1 MMAWMT
7 SKDDSEQLFG
17 NSVPESGQAVNL
29 FTELLFGI
37 YLWRE
42 GPTVVDFE
50 RLYARIREKGVT
62 QKYLCQRA
70 GKGRQYIADARS
82 GNGSISQAALEEF
95 ARALDTTVAW
105 LEGES
110 EEKERPREE
119 LVDAIILGRN
129 GKTIRRRYP
138 REEMERLNALL
149 DALPHTDE
157 EL

>member
-1 MMAWMT
+1 M
-7 SKDDSEQLFG
+7 
-17 NSVPESGQAVNL
+17 
-29 FTELLFGI
+29 
-37 YLWRE
+37 
-42 GPTVVDFE
+42 VDFE
-50 RLYARIREKGVT
+50 RLYERIREKGVT

-82 GNGSISQAALEEF
+82 GHGSISQAALEEF

-110 EEKERPREE
+110 EEKERPRAD

-149 DALPHTDE
+149 DSLPHTDE

>member
-1 MMAWMT
+1 M
-7 SKDDSEQLFG
+7 
-17 NSVPESGQAVNL
+17 
-29 FTELLFGI
+29 
-37 YLWRE
+37 
-42 GPTVVDFE
+42 VDFE

-62 QKYLCQRA
+62 QKFLCQQA

-82 GNGSISQAALEEF
+82 GNGSISPEALEVF

-110 EEKERPREE
+110 GEKERPRPAEGE

>member
-1 MMAWMT
+1 M
-7 SKDDSEQLFG
+7 
-17 NSVPESGQAVNL
+17 
-29 FTELLFGI
+29 
-37 YLWRE
+37 
-42 GPTVVDFE
+42 VDFE
-50 RLYARIREKGVT
+50 RLYQRIREKGVT
-62 QKYLCQRA
+62 QKFLCERA

-82 GNGSISQAALEEF
+82 GHGRISDEALEEF
-95 ARALDTTVAW
+95 ARALDTTAAW
-105 LEGES
+105 LRGES
-110 EEKERPREE
+110 EEKERPRGTQEE